1 MLNLVHGLY
10 RIKIAQYQGLEE
22 YYTLCY
28 FMIEAKPDKLGHYAN
43 KTFFVI
49 NEPFKHFEVIPKI
62 TMFIST
68 FLDIKTISEDAK
80 KS

>member
-1 MLNLVHGLY
+1 M
-10 RIKIAQYQGLEE
+10 
-22 YYTLCY
+22 
-28 FMIEAKPDKLGHYAN
+28 MEAKLDKLGHYAN

-49 NEPFKHFEVIPKI
+49 NEPLKHFEVIPKI

-68 FLDIKTISEDAK
+68 FLNIKTISEDAK